1 MPNKI
6 NLMCVGGPYGDCTSA
21 YEFTMP
27 KQMTLKE
34 FAEMVAA
41 DGKEW
46 GAIRKGS
53 PFGDVLAEYNRSG
66 EIKYRDYA
74 DPNAILELKGTAHGG
89 WSLMDY
95 HVNIDK
101 NAELGKLQEQYNKFL
116 EENQPEPVGGLM
128 GWICPKCGAVM
139 SPYQNCCVKCTRI
152 GEITYDTGTPIYGSE
167 KTGYEYITTLYK
179 NECNGGN
186 E

>member
-1 MPNKI
+1 MDKKLI
-6 NLMCVGGPYGDCTSA
+6 MKCVGGPYGDCTSS
-21 YEFTMP
+21 YEFTMAQ
-27 KQMTLKE
+27 QMTLKE

-41 DGKEW
+41 DGEEW

-53 PFGDVLAEYNRSG
+53 AFGDVLAEYNRSG

-74 DPNAILELKGTAHGG
+74 DPNAMLEPKGIAHGG

-101 NAELGKLQEQYNKFL
+101 NTETVKSLEDNK
-116 EENQPEPVGGLM
+116 PESAGGLM

-139 SPYQNCCVKCTRI
+139 SPFQSYCVKCN
-152 GEITYDTGTPIYGSE
+152 GNWEITCGTGTIPHTI
-167 KTGYEYITTLYK
+167 
-179 NECNGGN
+179 ECNGGN
-186 E
+186 K

>member
-1 MPNKI
+1 MSNKLI
-6 NLMCVGGPYGDCTSA
+6 MKCIGGPYGDSTST
-21 YEFTMP
+21 YEFTMT

-41 DGKEW
+41 DGEEW

-53 PFGDVLAEYNRSG
+53 SFGDVLAEYNRSG

-74 DPNAILELKGTAHGG
+74 DPNAILELKGTAQGG

-101 NAELGKLQEQYNKFL
+101 GAEAIKLQEQYNKFL
-116 EENQPEPVGGLM
+116 EENQPEPTGGLM

-139 SPYQNCCVKCTRI
+139 SPYQSYCVKCS
-152 GEITYDTGTPIYGSE
+152 GNWEITYGTGNAPQVGFYQVESNYNRE
-167 KTGYEYITTLYK
+167 QRESRD
-179 NECNGGN
+179 
-186 E
+186 